1 MRLYLPVFFMG
12 GLYFVQILGA
22 GMSGEEWEGVMF
34 SRRPH
39 SRHVRGDVDEMI
51 DFDRVKTRDSTD
63 AFFRCVRLC

>member
-39 SRHVRGDVDEMI
+39 SLEEWRRFSGSMDDGVRWSCASANFGCFCVD
-51 DFDRVKTRDSTD
+51 
-63 AFFRCVRLC
+63 

>member
-39 SRHVRGDVDEMI
+39 SRHVGGDVDEMI
-51 DFDRVKTRDSTD
+51 DFERVK
-63 AFFRCVRLC
+63 

>member
-34 SRRPH
+34 SRMGGTTKHKIAKYFAIPKP
-39 SRHVRGDVDEMI
+39 S
-51 DFDRVKTRDSTD
+51 
-63 AFFRCVRLC
+63 L